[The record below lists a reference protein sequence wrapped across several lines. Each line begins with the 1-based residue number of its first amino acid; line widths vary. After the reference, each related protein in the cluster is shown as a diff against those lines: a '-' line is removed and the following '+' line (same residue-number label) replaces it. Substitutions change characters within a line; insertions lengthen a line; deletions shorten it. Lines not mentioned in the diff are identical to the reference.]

1 MNGIGLGWYLLQD
14 VLWSGLAA
22 LGFAL
27 VFNVPRRALLGCV
40 AAGAIGHSVRSLLM
54 TMDVNIIPAT
64 LAGAVAI
71 GFWGDFWARRWR
83 IPAAVFNVSGAIP
96 MVPGSLAFKAMLS
109 ILSVAT
115 TTTSSF
121 LLETRLAE
129 AGSSAITTAL
139 VLGALAVG
147 IAAPALLFQRTRPVV

>member
-1 MNGIGLGWYLLQD
+1 MNELLMVWALLQD
-14 VLWSGLAA
+14 VFWSGLAA

-27 VFNVPRRALLGCV
+27 VFNVPRRALFGCV
-40 AAGAIGHSVRSLLM
+40 LAGALGHSVRSLLM
-54 TMDVNIIPAT
+54 GMEVNVIPAT

-71 GFWGDFWARRWR
+71 GFWGDYWARRWR
-83 IPAAVFNVSGAIP
+83 IPAAVFTVSGAIP

-115 TTTSSF
+115 TSTSSF
-121 LLETRLAE
+121 LLQTRLAE
-129 AGSSAITTAL
+129 AGNAAITTTL